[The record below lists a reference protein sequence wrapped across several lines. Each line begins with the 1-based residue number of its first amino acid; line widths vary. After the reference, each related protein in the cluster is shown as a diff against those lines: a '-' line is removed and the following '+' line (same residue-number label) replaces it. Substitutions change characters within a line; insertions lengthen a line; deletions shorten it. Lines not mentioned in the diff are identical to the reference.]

1 MAVRDTIFAL
11 ATARGQAGVSI
22 IRLSGPNAV
31 AAVETLAGPLPP
43 WRELRFRVLRDP
55 GTGHVLD
62 EGLVVRFRREHSY
75 TGEETVEIQG
85 HGSFAAQELLLNYL
99 GLQVGLRLAEPGEFT
114 RLALENGRLDMAQVE
129 GLADLIEAET
139 AAQHDQAM
147 KVMRGGLSR
156 LTEEWREHL
165 VKAAAVL
172 AAVIDFSDEELPD
185 GLVKQVGAH
194 FDFVRHGIAEQLSQ
208 FATGER
214 VRRGFEVAIVGAPNA
229 GKSTLLNRIAGR
241 EAAIVSDI
249 PGTTRDVIE
258 VRVDLGGVPVTILD
272 TAGLRGTTDVVE
284 QKGVDRALSRARDAD
299 LRVYLLD
306 GDGMAPEWRL
316 WEKPGDILVCGKV
329 DVVEERSSGV
339 SGLTGAG
346 VDALLGEVQQTLAER
361 VPVDLVVIR
370 KRQADGLRSAD
381 RALISAQDFLS
392 DEHID
397 LCAEEVRL
405 AMRSLDSLVGKVD
418 VEDLLDEVFSRFCL
432 GK

>member
-1 MAVRDTIFAL
+1 MAARDTIFAL

-22 IRLSGPNAV
+22 IRVSGPNAV
-31 AAVETLAGPLPP
+31 AAVEALAGPLPP

-55 GTGHVLD
+55 ETGRVLD
-62 EGLVVRFRREHSY
+62 EGLVVRFRSEQSY
-75 TGEETVEIQG
+75 TGEETIEIQG
-85 HGSFAAQELLLNYL
+85 HGSFAAQELLLKYL
-99 GLQVGLRLAEPGEFT
+99 SLQVGLRLAEPGEFT
-114 RLALENGRLDMAQVE
+114 RLALENGRLDVAQVE

-156 LTEEWREHL
+156 LTEEWQGQL

-172 AAVIDFSDEELPD
+172 AAVIVFSDEELPED
-185 GLVKQVGAH
+185 LVEQVGAR
-194 FDFVRHGIAEQLSQ
+194 FGVVRRGIAEQLSQ

-241 EAAIVSDI
+241 EVAIVSDV

-258 VRVDLGGVPVTILD
+258 VRLDLDGVPVTILD
-272 TAGLRGTTDVVE
+272 TAGLRGTKDVVE

-306 GDGMAPEWRL
+306 EHGMAPEWRQ
-316 WEKPGDILVCGKV
+316 WEKPGDILVCGKA
-329 DVVEERSSGV
+329 DARGEREKGV

-346 VDALLGEVQQTLAER
+346 VDALLGQIQQILAGR

-381 RALISAQDFLS
+381 MALVSAQGCLS
-392 DEHID
+392 DDQID

-405 AMRSLDSLVGKVD
+405 AMRSLDSLIGKVD
-418 VEDLLDEVFSRFCL
+418 VEDLFDEVFSRFCL

>member
-11 ATARGQAGVSI
+11 ATARGQAGVSV
-22 IRLSGPNAV
+22 IRVSGRNAV

-55 GTGHVLD
+55 RTGSVLD
-62 EGLVVRFRREHSY
+62 EGLVVRFRSEHSF

-85 HGSFAAQELLLNYL
+85 HGSFAAQELLLDYL
-99 GLQVGLRLAEPGEFT
+99 GSQVSLRLADPGEFT

-156 LTEEWREHL
+156 LTEEWRGEL

-172 AAVIDFSDEELPD
+172 AAVIDFSDEELPGD
-185 GLVKQVGAH
+185 LVEQVGAH
-194 FDFVRHGIAEQLSQ
+194 FRVVRRGIAEQLSQ

-229 GKSTLLNRIAGR
+229 GKSTLLNRLAGR
-241 EAAIVSDI
+241 EAAIVSDV

-258 VRVDLGGVPVTILD
+258 VRLDLDGLPVTILD
-272 TAGLRGTTDVVE
+272 TAGLRGTEDVVE
-284 QKGVDRALSRARDAD
+284 QKGVERAVARARDAD

-306 GDGMAPEWRL
+306 EDGMAPEWRL
-316 WEKPGDILVCGKV
+316 WERPGDILVCGKA
-329 DVVEERSSGV
+329 DARGGQPRGV

-346 VDALLGEVQQTLAER
+346 VEELLGEVQQTLVRR

-381 RALISAQDFLS
+381 GALTAAQGFLS
-392 DEHID
+392 DEQID

-405 AMRSLDSLVGKVD
+405 AIRSLDSLIGKVD
-418 VEDLLDEVFSRFCL
+418 VEDLLDEIFSRFCL